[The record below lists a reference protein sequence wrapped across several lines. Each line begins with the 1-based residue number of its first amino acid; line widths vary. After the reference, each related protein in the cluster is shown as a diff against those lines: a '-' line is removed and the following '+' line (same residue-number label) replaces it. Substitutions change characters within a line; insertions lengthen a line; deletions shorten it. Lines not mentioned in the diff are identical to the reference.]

1 MIINRYLKLVKL
13 LYEKSLNNKM
23 LSYLVIHAGFEG
35 GDIVE
40 KYITRVNLCYCYG
53 IFFLDLQ
60 WSPPS

>member
-1 MIINRYLKLVKL
+1 MIINRYLVKL

-40 KYITRVNLCYCYG
+40 KYITRVNLCYCYA

-60 WSPPS
+60 